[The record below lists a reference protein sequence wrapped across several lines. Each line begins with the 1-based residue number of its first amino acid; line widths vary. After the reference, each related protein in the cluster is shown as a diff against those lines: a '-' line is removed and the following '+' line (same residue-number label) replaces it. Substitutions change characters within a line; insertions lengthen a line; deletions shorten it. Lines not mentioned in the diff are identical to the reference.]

1 MVVMVVGSGGGGG
14 GWQVHLQEYQTIFQY
29 WNVAL
34 IELKTYLRIQ
44 EEQAQSFN
52 IEVYNIT

>member
-1 MVVMVVGSGGGGG
+1 MVGSWGGG